1 MQQAV
6 QQNPPPTAVT
16 SLSEVK
22 CGLKATVEREVFLC
36 VLAPG
41 TVLFCQSASD
51 GVTASPSN
59 HGGRLPIRSN
69 RKSIKTRTFAV
80 KTLDLG

>member
-1 MQQAV
+1 VMQQAV

-41 TVLFCQSASD
+41 TVRFLSIRFGWRYRLSLQPRWM
-51 GVTASPSN
+51 VTNPLQQEIN
-59 HGGRLPIRSN
+59 KDPYLRR
-69 RKSIKTRTFAV
+69 
-80 KTLDLG
+80 